1 MASYSQPSVVNI
13 KVYKETQRVRV
24 RKWEKVIKK
33 EWLQIVTAF
42 HSQTKTHSGVSNN
55 PFNKICNDS
64 SIIVTN
70 NTTKKALP
78 TLKRP

>member
-13 KVYKETQRVRV
+13 KVYKETHGVRL
-24 RKWEKVIKK
+24 RKWKKVIKK
-33 EWLQIVTAF
+33 EWLQIETAF
-42 HSQTKTHSGVSNN
+42 HSQTKIHSGVFNN
-55 PFNKICNDS
+55 PFNKICNYS

-78 TLKRP
+78 ALKRP

>member
-13 KVYKETQRVRV
+13 KVYKETHGVRL

-33 EWLQIVTAF
+33 EWLQFETAF
-42 HSQTKTHSGVSNN
+42 HSQTKTHSGVFNN
-55 PFNKICNDS
+55 PFNKICNYS

-78 TLKRP
+78 ALKRP